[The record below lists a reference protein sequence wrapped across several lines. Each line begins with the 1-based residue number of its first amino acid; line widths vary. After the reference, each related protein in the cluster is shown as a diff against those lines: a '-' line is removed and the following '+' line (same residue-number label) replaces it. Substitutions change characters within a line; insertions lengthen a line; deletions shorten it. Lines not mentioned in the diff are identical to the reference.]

1 MVIEIPIRYDKIC
14 FFSNRL
20 PETASYNTSLIDHT
34 MLGEQS
40 EAKHMW
46 PLQMDIQESPICN
59 CRRDTYII
67 LLHFIVR
74 LGK

>member
-1 MVIEIPIRYDKIC
+1 MVFEIPIRCDKIC
-14 FFSNRL
+14 YFSNRL

-34 MLGEQS
+34 TSGEQS

-46 PLQMDIQESPICN
+46 PLQMDIQESLICN